1 MGTGRSGA
9 YSGTR
14 GGSQPYAESYHVVDE
29 MLRQDKKDPDIYDP
43 ETGYF
48 KNPSAISLREA
59 IRNNRFYQRNGKK
72 TERDFMYVMD
82 KNGNIIFGKRENP
95 NDGRKR
101 SPHPTLIGGKD
112 PQVQCAGIITFRDG
126 KILSVNNQSGHYR
139 PNIKSMAKVE
149 AFLEK
154 LYKENSLL
162 FNKESKWRQRKNG

>member
-101 SPHPTLIGGKD
+101 SPHPTLIGD
-112 PQVQCAGIITFRDG
+112 PAS
-126 KILSVNNQSGHYR
+126 SVLR
-139 PNIKSMAKVE
+139 
-149 AFLEK
+149 
-154 LYKENSLL
+154 
-162 FNKESKWRQRKNG
+162 SKTVNFSP